1 MANWTAESILQLAR
15 AYQPTCVLAAA
26 VDFGVFDVL
35 AADPMTALEVA
46 RRLRADER
54 GVVTMLD
61 ALTGLELLEKQAGR
75 YGVPPDVRKLLTED
89 SRESVLP
96 GVRHQANCLRRWVQ
110 LSQVVLNGRPAER
123 TPSIRGQ
130 SADEAAFIAA
140 MHNFSGPEAGAV
152 LDDIGPLQFKHLL
165 DIGGASGT
173 WTIEFL
179 RRVPGATATL
189 FDLPAVIPLAA
200 SRLADTDLT
209 PRVQLVAGDFYTDAL
224 PPGADLAW
232 LSAIAH
238 QNSRAQNRALYH
250 KIHEALN
257 DGGDLLIRDIVMS
270 EEHTRPVAGTLF
282 AINMLVATEGGG
294 TFSLSEFREDLEAAG
309 FRDVQQLR
317 QDQWMHSVVRARKV

>member
-1 MANWTAESILQLAR
+1 MATWTAESVLQLAR

-26 VDFGVFDVL
+26 ADFGVFDVL
-35 AADPMTALEVA
+35 AAGPMTALEVA
-46 RRLRADER
+46 RQLRADER

-96 GVRHQANCLRRWVQ
+96 GVRHQANCLRRWAQ

-130 SADEAAFIAA
+130 SADEAAFIGA
-140 MHNFSGPEAGAV
+140 MHSFSGPEAGAV

-179 RRVPGATATL
+179 RRVPRATATL

-200 SRLADTDLT
+200 SRLAETDLT

-224 PPGADLAW
+224 PLGADLAW
-232 LSAIAH
+232 LSAITH

-257 DGGDLLIRDIVMS
+257 DGGDLLIRDIVMNN
-270 EEHTRPVAGTLF
+270 EHTWPVSGALF

-294 TFSLSEFREDLEAAG
+294 TFSLGEFREDLEAAG

-317 QDQWMHSVVRARKV
+317 QDPWMHSVVRARKV